1 MNILEAEDMVKGL
14 PDQVLFQYAQNPPPQ
29 IPQFLAISE
38 VQRRQDM
45 RQRFQARQG
54 GNEPTVKDQI
64 LQGIASAGG
73 PPQGA
78 PPGAA
83 PPGAPM
89 QQPMTGAPMP
99 PAGMYQGGQVPYR
112 MQQGR
117 TVPSQADVEAAL
129 RTPPYLRTPEQR
141 ELIRAVRSEGATMS
155 RLNQVLGP
163 LNQMVEGV
171 RGGQPSPE
179 PGLPAAAAAIAT
191 PSTASTPPPME
202 AAVMPRGPL
211 ARGAVNP
218 PQLRDTTSAAAPLV
232 DTVAPTVPAAP
243 VAAPAAAPVAPPTVP
258 ADAYSQRFD
267 NLLSRL
273 PQVYGAIQGIMPQGG
288 GVNMADLQQF
298 APTKEDYASPELIAR
313 REELQTQLQEMGR
326 SRRAEDIALAQRY
339 LSEAEAPIKQS
350 QEEAR
355 KSAIAST
362 LMRLGAGVMAG
373 KPEQGLA
380 SAAESVES
388 IMSRAREQA
397 SAERRAARQ
406 DFRTAE
412 RAATQAERSTADA
425 AFQLQAQNI
434 TADEAKQREFVR
446 DQKQFAQWTYGVMR
460 DAGRDARAAQS
471 EAVRLSIG
479 VAQAIDQAIDQAT
492 REANITDRQYAQTFG
507 SIYKEV
513 LNTIKE
519 GGVDEEGNEITY
531 TPEQI
536 LEVAATK
543 TQELLRSQNIAPS
556 SGDNIVMYQGK
567 PIRFPNKE
575 AADTFRRS
583 IGQ

>member
-45 RQRFQARQG
+45 RQRFQASQG

-64 LQGIASAGG
+64 LQGGIASAGG
-73 PPQGA
+73 PPPGTQQPPPMA
-78 PPGAA
+78 PMGAA

-99 PAGMYQGGQVPYR
+99 PMGMAQGGQVPYR
-112 MQQGR
+112 MQAGR
-117 TVPSQADVEAAL
+117 TVPSQADVEMAL

-141 ELIRAVRSEGATMS
+141 ELIRAARGENPVMSALDQVSAPFNRVVESARGNIPAPASVEPGIPAAGAAMAAETPVAEPQRPRFGRAATTS
-155 RLNQVLGP
+155 QVLFP
-163 LNQMVEGV
+163 TT
-171 RGGQPSPE
+171 S
-179 PGLPAAAAAIAT
+179 A
-191 PSTASTPPPME
+191 PPME
-202 AAVMPRGPL
+202 
-211 ARGAVNP
+211 
-218 PQLRDTTSAAAPLV
+218 SA
-232 DTVAPTVPAAP
+232 
-243 VAAPAAAPVAPPTVP
+243 VAPP
-258 ADAYSQRFD
+258 DAPPQVAPPQVAPPSDPYSQRIEG
-267 NLLSRL
+267 LLGRL
-273 PQVYGAIQGIMPQGG
+273 PQIYGAVEAITPKTAGI
-288 GVNMADLQQF
+288 NMADFDRF
-298 APTKEDYASPELIAR
+298 APREEDYASPELAAR
-313 REELQTQLQEMGR
+313 RQELQTQLQESGR
-326 SRRAEDIALAQRY
+326 ARRAEDIALAQQY
-339 LSEAEAPIKQS
+339 LSEAEAPIKQA
-350 QEEAR
+350 QDEAR

-380 SAAESVES
+380 SAAESVEN

-397 SAERRAARQ
+397 SVERRAARQ
-406 DFRTAE
+406 DFRSAE

-446 DQKQFAQWTYGVMR
+446 DQKQFAQWTYGMMR
-460 DAGRDARAAQS
+460 DAGRDARQAQS

-479 VAQAIDQAIDQAT
+479 VAQAVEQAVDQAT
-492 REANITDRQYAQTFG
+492 REANISDRQFTQSFSTIF
-507 SIYKEV
+507 KEV
-513 LNTIKE
+513 LATIKE
-519 GGVDEEGNEITY
+519 GGVDAEGNEVSY
-531 TPEQI
+531 SPEQAI
-536 LEVAATK
+536 EVARQK
-543 TQELLRSQNIAPS
+543 TRELLRAEGIGPS

-575 AADTFRRS
+575 AADKFRS
-583 IGQ
+583 QVGI

>member
-1 MNILEAEDMVKGL
+1 MI
-14 PDQVLFQYAQNPPPQ
+14 NP
-29 IPQFLAISE
+29 F
-38 VQRRQDM
+38 
-45 RQRFQARQG
+45 G
-54 GNEPTVKDQI
+54 GTGS
-64 LQGIASAGG
+64 GIVRDERLGDDSLSS
-73 PPQGA
+73 
-78 PPGAA
+78 
-83 PPGAPM
+83 M
-89 QQPMTGAPMP
+89 Y
-99 PAGMYQGGQVPYR
+99 GMYSGGQVPYR
-112 MQQGR
+112 MQEGR
-117 TVPSQADVEAAL
+117 KVPSQADFEAAL

-141 ELIRAVRSEGATMS
+141 ELIRAVRGEGPVMS

-163 LNQMVEGV
+163 LNQMVEGI
-171 RGGQPSPE
+171 RGTPQAE
-179 PGLPAAAAAIAT
+179 PGIPAAAAAMA
-191 PSTASTPPPME
+191 PQQAAPPAVSTPPPME

-211 ARGAVNP
+211 TRGAVNP